1 MKIWSY
7 STKIVEEDSEYG
19 RGKLLKLG
27 YAMKS
32 EYRISIALT
41 PIREKIQCI

>member
-7 STKIVEEDSEYG
+7 SAKIVEEDSEYG
-19 RGKLLKLG
+19 RGKLLG